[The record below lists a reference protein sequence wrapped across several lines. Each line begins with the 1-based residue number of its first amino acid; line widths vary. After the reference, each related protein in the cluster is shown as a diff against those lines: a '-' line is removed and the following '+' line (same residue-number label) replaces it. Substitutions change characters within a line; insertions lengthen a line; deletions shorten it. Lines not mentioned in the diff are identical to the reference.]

1 MSEAITRANGRGLA
15 LAWGAVA
22 GLHRGV
28 LGGLLMV
35 GWFLLVS
42 SLLRQPTWTVP
53 NLLATLLNQE
63 TILRR
68 GFGWSSLV
76 GVALTLFVTGLIGAA
91 FGLVTGMVRSRR
103 RLLLL
108 GILAGLATYWITN
121 ALVFRKLGAVAWI
134 YASPRTLLVA
144 HLLFGVV
151 LGSQSPQPRHA
162 DRIEPETAPE

>member
-1 MSEAITRANGRGLA
+1 MSEATKRADAARPTRAWSA
-15 LAWGAVA
+15 LA

-28 LGGLLMV
+28 LGGLVMV

-53 NLLATLLNQE
+53 NLLATLINQDAL
-63 TILRR
+63 LRR
-68 GFGWSSLV
+68 GFGWTSLV
-76 GVALTLFVTGLIGAA
+76 GVALTVFVTGLIGAA
-91 FGLVTGMVRSRR
+91 FGLLTGTVRSRL

-108 GILAGLATYWITN
+108 GILAGLVTYWITG
-121 ALVFRKLGAVAWI
+121 ALVFRRLGAVAWI

-144 HLLFGVV
+144 HLLFGAV

-162 DRIEPETAPE
+162 DRIEPETPPE